1 MTARAGGV
9 TLDRVLKVHAAVDG
23 GVWYAEGGGSPVDS
37 RLSMAEFL
45 AGDVCLRSLHVRMV
59 GSRDNAPL
67 LVGLW
72 QRKLRGTLHRLE
84 VASPAVIGR
93 TRNERR
99 NPRLMLDRIRDTVA
113 DGLPA
118 VFGGWH
124 EFSDTDFPA
133 YYLAATEH
141 RASECALER
150 VEVLTMHPAW
160 RALSFIPHLAADR
173 LASLLGEILDPRWYS
188 SVREPRGSDIIFVDD
203 SAKLHAFLGLKP
215 ATMAG
220 VLGLTEPDGEGDRCR
235 LVVDTWMT
243 GQPDSGLAEWPGYF
257 LWRRHRREQT
267 QLKAV
272 LRASQFFVD
281 FLRLVWLDGLY
292 TDRTAGRPAAPG
304 KRPATEGPF
313 APDHF
318 FAVSDDAVSFGRHM
332 LAGV

>member
-1 MTARAGGV
+1 MSDV
-9 TLDRVLKVHAAVDG
+9 IP
-23 GVWYAEGGGSPVDS
+23 GSCS
-37 RLSMAEFL
+37 IASATRWLMA
-45 AGDVCLRSLHVRMV
+45 CQRSLAAGMN
-59 GSRDNAPL
+59 SAILISLPTIWPLPSTAP
-67 LVGLW
+67 VSAPW
-72 QRKLRGTLHRLE
+72 
-84 VASPAVIGR
+84 
-93 TRNERR
+93 
-99 NPRLMLDRIRDTVA
+99 
-113 DGLPA
+113 
-118 VFGGWH
+118 
-124 EFSDTDFPA
+124 SD
-133 YYLAATEH
+133 
-141 RASECALER
+141 
-150 VEVLTMHPAW
+150 PAW